1 MKIPFRS
8 HAPAREL
15 RKPAPAKFP
24 ELPTLRVGALYRGAR
39 VGGDFFDFILA
50 GSSRLLV
57 LLLDIAGKRE
67 EALHIAATVQDV
79 FHGCADLFYADD
91 VNEPVGIT
99 TVLLE
104 INRAIMDAAG
114 GVRCAPAFLCC
125 YNEVLGTCCY
135 VNAGHTPALLKNA
148 DGSIVTF
155 EANGLPLG
163 LFSHATHDA
172 QICVISPGS
181 ALVLV
186 SRGLVEAK
194 AHKEE
199 FGLERVKQALRDAP
213 GHDAQVLCHCVLEQV
228 RMFLENQ
235 HKHSL
240 LSRSNHQIAES
251 DPLGENDA
259 TTLALVRCAAA
270 VAIAP

>member
-8 HAPAREL
+8 HAPVREL

-24 ELPTLRVGALYRGAR
+24 DLPTLRVGALYRGAR
-39 VGGDFFDFILA
+39 VGGDYFDFILA

-67 EALHIAATVQDV
+67 EALHIAAAVQDV
-79 FHGCADLFYADD
+79 FHGCADLFYADG
-91 VNEPVGIT
+91 VNEPVAVT

-104 INRAIMDAAG
+104 INRVIMETAG
-114 GVRCAPAFLCC
+114 GVRCAPAFLGC
-125 YNEVLGTCCY
+125 YNEVLGTCCFI
-135 VNAGHTPALLKNA
+135 NAGHTPALLKH
-148 DGSIVTF
+148 DGEITVF
-155 EANGLPLG
+155 EAGGLPLG

-172 QICVISPGS
+172 QICVLGPGS

-199 FGLERVKQALRDAP
+199 FGFERVKQAVREAP
-213 GHDAQVLCHCVLEQV
+213 GHDAQVLCHCVLERV
-228 RMFLENQ
+228 REFLESQ
-235 HKHSL
+235 HKHRL
-240 LSRSNHQIAES
+240 LSRTNYEIAES
-251 DPLGENDA
+251 DPLGENDT
-259 TTLALVRCAAA
+259 TTLALVRSAAA
-270 VAIAP
+270 VAMVP

>member
-8 HAPAREL
+8 QAPVREL
-15 RKPAPAKFP
+15 RKPTPAKFP
-24 ELPTLRVGALYRGAR
+24 DLPTLRVGALYRGAR
-39 VGGDFFDFILA
+39 VGGDFFDFIQV

-67 EALHIAATVQDV
+67 EALHIAAAIQDV
-79 FHGCADLFYADD
+79 FHGAADLFYADD
-91 VNEPVGIT
+91 VNEPVALISM
-99 TVLLE
+99 LLD
-104 INRAIMDAAG
+104 INRAIMEAAG
-114 GVRCAPAFLCC
+114 GVRCAPAFLGC

-135 VNAGHTPALLKNA
+135 VNAGHTPALLKQ
-148 DGSIVTF
+148 DGEITVF

-172 QICVISPGS
+172 QMCVMGPGS

-199 FGLERVKQALRDAP
+199 FGLERVKQAVQEAP
-213 GHDAQVLCHCVLEQV
+213 GHDAQVLCHCVLERV
-228 RMFLENQ
+228 REFLESQ
-235 HKHSL
+235 HKHHL
-240 LSRSNHQIAES
+240 LSRSNHQIADS

-259 TTLALVRCAAA
+259 TALALVRCAAT
-270 VAIAP
+270 VAMAP

>member
-8 HAPAREL
+8 RAPVREL

-24 ELPTLRVGALYRGAR
+24 DLPTLQVGALYRGAR
-39 VGGDFFDFILA
+39 VGGDFFDFIQV

-67 EALHIAATVQDV
+67 EALHIAAAIQDV
-79 FHGCADLFYADD
+79 FHGAADLFYADD
-91 VNEPVGIT
+91 VNEPVALISM
-99 TVLLE
+99 LLD
-104 INRAIMDAAG
+104 INRAIMEAAG
-114 GVRCAPAFLCC
+114 GVRCAPAFLGC

-135 VNAGHTPALLKNA
+135 VNAGHTPALLKQ
-148 DGSIVTF
+148 DGEITVF
-155 EANGLPLG
+155 DANGLPLG

-172 QICVISPGS
+172 QICVMGPGS

-186 SRGLVEAK
+186 SRGLIEAK

-213 GHDAQVLCHCVLEQV
+213 GQDAEALCKLVLERV
-228 RMFLENQ
+228 REFVESQ
-235 HKHSL
+235 QKHRL
-240 LSRSNHQIAES
+240 LSRGNHQIAES
-251 DPLGENDA
+251 DPLGDNDA
-259 TTLALVRCAAA
+259 TTLALVRCDAKE
-270 VAIAP
+270 P

>member
-8 HAPAREL
+8 HAPVREL

-39 VGGDFFDFILA
+39 VGGDFFDFIQV

-67 EALHIAATVQDV
+67 EALHIAAAVQDV
-79 FHGCADLFYADD
+79 FHGSADIFYNEA
-91 VNEPVGIT
+91 VNEPVALIN
-99 TVLLE
+99 VLLD
-104 INRAIMDAAG
+104 INRAIMEAAG
-114 GVRCAPAFLCC
+114 GVRCAPAFLGC

-135 VNAGHTPALLKNA
+135 VNAGHTPALLKYD
-148 DGSIVTF
+148 DGNIVTF
-155 EANGLPLG
+155 DASGLPLG

-172 QICVISPGS
+172 QMCVMGPGS

-199 FGLERVKQALRDAP
+199 FGLERVKQALQDAP
-213 GHDAQVLCHCVLEQV
+213 RHDAKALCHLVLERV
-228 RMFLENQ
+228 REFLESQ
-235 HKHSL
+235 HKHRL
-240 LSRSNHQIAES
+240 LSRGNYEIAES
-251 DPLGENDA
+251 DPLGENDT
-259 TTLALVRCAAA
+259 TTLALVRTAAA
-270 VAIAP
+270 VAMAP

>member
-8 HAPAREL
+8 HAPVREL
-15 RKPAPAKFP
+15 RKPAPSQLP

-39 VGGDFFDFILA
+39 VGGDFFDFIQV

-67 EALHIAATVQDV
+67 EALHIAAAVQDV
-79 FHGCADLFYADD
+79 FHGSADLFYNEA
-91 VNEPVGIT
+91 VNEPVALIS
-99 TVLLE
+99 VLLD
-104 INRAIMDAAG
+104 INRAIMEAAG
-114 GVRCAPAFLCC
+114 GVRCAPAFLGC

-135 VNAGHTPALLKNA
+135 VNAGHTPALLKYD
-148 DGSIVTF
+148 DGTIVTF

-172 QICVISPGS
+172 QMCVMDQGS

-186 SRGLVEAK
+186 SRGLIEAK

-199 FGLERVKQALRDAP
+199 FGLERVRQALKDAP
-213 GHDAQVLCHCVLEQV
+213 RHDAEALCKLVLERV
-228 RMFLENQ
+228 REFLESQ
-235 HKHSL
+235 HRHHL

-270 VAIAP
+270 VAKAP

>member
-8 HAPAREL
+8 RAPVREL
-15 RKPAPAKFP
+15 RKPTPAKFP
-24 ELPTLRVGALYRGAR
+24 DLPTLRVGALYRGAR
-39 VGGDFFDFILA
+39 VGGDFFDFIQV

-67 EALHIAATVQDV
+67 EALHIAAAIQDV
-79 FHGCADLFYADD
+79 FHGAADLFYADD
-91 VNEPVGIT
+91 VNEPVALISM
-99 TVLLE
+99 LLD

-114 GVRCAPAFLCC
+114 GVRCAPAFLGC

-135 VNAGHTPALLKNA
+135 VNAGHTSALLRQ
-148 DGSIVTF
+148 DSEITVL

-172 QICVISPGS
+172 QICVMGPGS

-199 FGLERVKQALRDAP
+199 FGLERVKQAIREAP
-213 GHDAQVLCHCVLEQV
+213 GHEAQVLCHCVLERV
-228 RMFLENQ
+228 REFLESQ
-235 HKHSL
+235 SKHRL
-240 LSRSNHQIAES
+240 LARSNQQIADS

-259 TTLALVRCAAA
+259 TALALVRCAAGDA
-270 VAIAP
+270 KEP

>member
-1 MKIPFRS
+1 MRIPFRS
-8 HAPAREL
+8 HAPVREL

-39 VGGDFFDFILA
+39 VGGDFFDFIQV

-67 EALHIAATVQDV
+67 EALHIAAAIQDV
-79 FHGCADLFYADD
+79 FHGGADLFYADD
-91 VNEPVGIT
+91 VNEPVAVISM
-99 TVLLE
+99 LLD

-114 GVRCAPAFLCC
+114 GVRCAPAFLGC

-135 VNAGHTPALLKNA
+135 VNAGHTPALLKSA
-148 DGSIVTF
+148 DGNIVTF
-155 EANGLPLG
+155 DANGLPLG

-172 QICVISPGS
+172 QLCVMDHGS

-186 SRGLVEAK
+186 SRGLIEAK

-199 FGLERVKQALRDAP
+199 FGLERVKQAVRDAP
-213 GHDAQVLCHCVLEQV
+213 GHDAQVLCHCVLEKV
-228 RMFLENQ
+228 REFLESQ
-235 HKHSL
+235 HKHRL
-240 LSRSNHQIAES
+240 LSRTNHQITET
-251 DPLGENDA
+251 DPFGENDA

-270 VAIAP
+270 VAMAP

>member
-1 MKIPFRS
+1 MRIPFRS
-8 HAPAREL
+8 RAPVREL

-24 ELPTLRVGALYRGAR
+24 DLPTLRVGALYRGAR
-39 VGGDFFDFILA
+39 VGGDFFDFIQV

-67 EALHIAATVQDV
+67 EALHIAASIQDV
-79 FHGCADLFYADD
+79 FHGAADLFYADD
-91 VNEPVGIT
+91 VNEPVALISM
-99 TVLLE
+99 LLD

-114 GVRCAPAFLCC
+114 GVRCAPAFLGC

-135 VNAGHTPALLKNA
+135 VNAGHTSALLRQ
-148 DGSIVTF
+148 DSDITVL

-172 QICVISPGS
+172 QICVMGPGS

-194 AHKEE
+194 ASKEE
-199 FGLERVKQALRDAP
+199 FGLERVKQVVREAP
-213 GHDAQVLCHCVLEQV
+213 GDDAQVLCHCVLERV
-228 RMFLENQ
+228 REFLERQ
-235 HKHSL
+235 RKHRL
-240 LSRSNHQIAES
+240 LSKNNHQIAES
-251 DPLGENDA
+251 DPFGDNDA

-270 VAIAP
+270 VAKTP

>member
-1 MKIPFRS
+1 MRIPFRS
-8 HAPAREL
+8 PAPVREL

-24 ELPTLRVGALYRGAR
+24 ELPSLRVGALYRGAR
-39 VGGDFFDFILA
+39 VGGDYFEFIRA

-91 VNEPVGIT
+91 VNEPVAVT
-99 TVLLE
+99 AVLLE

-114 GVRCAPAFLCC
+114 GVRCAPAFLGC
-125 YNEVLGTCCY
+125 YNEVLGTCCFI
-135 VNAGHTPALLKNA
+135 NAGHTPALLKQ
-148 DGSIVTF
+148 DGEITVF
-155 EANGLPLG
+155 DANGLPLG

-172 QICVISPGS
+172 QICVMGPGA

-199 FGLERVKQALRDAP
+199 FGLERVKQAVREAP
-213 GHDAQVLCHCVLEQV
+213 GHDAQVLCHCVLERV
-228 RMFLENQ
+228 REFLESQ

-240 LSRSNHQIAES
+240 LSRSAHQIAET

-259 TTLALVRCAAA
+259 TTLALVRCEAAK
-270 VAIAP
+270 AP